1 MIAKQTTTPV
11 TACVIASGPILTALP
26 AHATTRPVT
35 LDGRPAP
42 TCAYRLTHARRA
54 GFLNV
59 RSGAGLRFRQ
69 IGRLRVADGRLPRAR
84 APIKG
89 WIKVKAADDKHDWA
103 SAHYLRKITK

>member
-35 LDGRPAP
+35 LDGYGTDLRLPAHS
-42 TCAYRLTHARRA
+42 REARRLPQRPIRRRAAFSPDRQAA
-54 GFLNV
+54 G
-59 RSGAGLRFRQ
+59 
-69 IGRLRVADGRLPRAR
+69 GRRPTPRAR